1 MFAITSTGA
10 TDITLSDCSVVLSEV
25 LFMIC
30 KDFSHSNNASMS
42 SVLLELVLVLLC
54 GLYHT
59 CFVYHLAVALPDF
72 IHGLTIMYLSFCKVS
87 SLMLDQM
94 LQP

>member
-1 MFAITSTGA
+1 MFAITSTDA

-25 LFMIC
+25 LFMIY
-30 KDFSHSNNASMS
+30 KDPSHSNNASML
-42 SVLLELVLVLLC
+42 SVLLELVLVLFYS
-54 GLYHT
+54 LYHT
-59 CFVYHLAVALPDF
+59 CFVYCLAVALPDF
-72 IHGLTIMYLSFCKVS
+72 IHGLTIIYFSFCKVS